1 MERPIK
7 ELTEDEVK
15 EYRIIKA
22 ALDAGATVKKV
33 KDGEGGIYLRGRK
46 LITKEVME
54 CIFNPDFKCPLC
66 GGTLSEIRTD
76 GKKKWRH
83 CYSCHMEQEVQDSA

>member
-1 MERPIK
+1 MAGRIETLCIIDRDHVLINGRRFISS
-7 ELTEDEVK
+7 ELPTQSNVSNTL
-15 EYRIIKA
+15 KA
-22 ALDAGATVKKV
+22 LANT
-33 KDGEGGIYLRGRK
+33 
-46 LITKEVME
+46 
-54 CIFNPDFKCPLC
+54 CPLC